1 MQKIFA
7 LEVVEPVSPPPSPSK
22 ARFSSPEFKFEN
34 ASRPKATFAEIKPT
48 LIWHR
53 VLSAVACL
61 NIALWWHFSS
71 VADANNPHIKLS
83 GIYTFVCAYRSLFPR
98 VDLERSVLFDTHFSS
113 VFLGRSAATV
123 AEVSFAMQLA
133 HTLRA
138 IGADFVGVDL
148 LVPMLSLAQVFC
160 WSSVISRSN
169 TGHIFEESLWA
180 LAGIIISANLGISY
194 ASSKDFVVGLGLL
207 GSVAYVIY
215 MCLVDIPMYI
225 EKRKNENKEERLSF
239 WSGVRHAAKHRTI
252 ERTWAHWRKEANW
265 MTPYFVF
272 AVWLSI
278 SFMIV

>member
-1 MQKIFA
+1 MQKLFA
-7 LEVVEPVSPPPSPSK
+7 LDVEPVSPPSSK
-22 ARFSSPEFKFEN
+22 RSSSTEFKFEN
-34 ASRPKATFAEIKPT
+34 ASRPKAPFAEIKPT

-53 VLSAVACL
+53 VLSAIACL
-61 NIALWWHFSS
+61 NVALWWHFSS
-71 VADANNPHIKLS
+71 AVANANNPHIKLS
-83 GIYTFVCAYRSLFPR
+83 GIYTFVCAYRSFFPR
-98 VDLERSVLFDTHFSS
+98 VDLERSVLFDTTFSS
-113 VFLGRSAATV
+113 IFLGRSAATV

-180 LAGIIISANLGISY
+180 LAGIILSVNLGISY
-194 ASSKDFVVGLGLL
+194 ASSKDLVVGLGLL

-225 EKRKNENKEERLSF
+225 EKRKSEKKEEHLGF
-239 WSGVRHAAKHRTI
+239 WSGVRHAATHRTI
-252 ERTWAHWRKEANW
+252 ERTWTHWRKEANW

-278 SFMIV
+278 SFMTV